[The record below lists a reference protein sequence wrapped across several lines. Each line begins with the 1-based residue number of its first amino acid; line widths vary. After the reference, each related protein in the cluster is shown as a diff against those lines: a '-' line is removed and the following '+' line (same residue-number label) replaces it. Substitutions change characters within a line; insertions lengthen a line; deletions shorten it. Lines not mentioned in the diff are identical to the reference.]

1 MSSFRLLLIAFLL
14 LSAPVTLAAE
24 VDEVSKPD
32 LTMPAITLFQT
43 QLSVRCL
50 RNTKNSDDYQLCI
63 QRSNKSMQDAIHHIA
78 TITGLGA
85 SPDDQQAKQLQS
97 CVIQADIATKNA
109 PKKEREPIY
118 WQTLTNCIKGVEE

>member
-1 MSSFRLLLIAFLL
+1 MA
-14 LSAPVTLAAE
+14 TE
-24 VDEVSKPD
+24 EDTGKPD

-78 TITGLGA
+78 TITGLEA

-97 CVIQADIATKNA
+97 CVIQADMATKKA